1 MKFKR
6 SIEVLKSLAVA
17 AGLFVLTQSSLA
29 QEAEVP
35 KTFIYATYYNCGAGS
50 LSRADEITANDAPI
64 MDKLVA
70 DGKISGWG
78 YYAHHT
84 GGQWQR
90 LSYHTAN
97 SMDQLLDGGDAIN
110 DAYMAANAAR
120 SDADKAADEGKMGF
134 GQICNRHDDYIWER
148 SGDLQGG
155 KGDKAAF
162 STYFLC
168 DVSREERADEIV
180 KEHVAPILNKLV
192 KDGKLSGWGWASHD
206 VGGQYR
212 KLQTMSAPDHKTLLK
227 GRAEALAAIYAEGN
241 KAGKELTEICGA
253 HTDYM
258 WDVLH

>member
-110 DAYMAANAAR
+110 DAYIILQ
-120 SDADKAADEGKMGF
+120 KGETIK
-134 GQICNRHDDYIWER
+134 NRDNIIV
-148 SGDLQGG
+148 STDLHFI
-155 KGDKAAF
+155 A
-162 STYFLC
+162 
-168 DVSREERADEIV
+168 
-180 KEHVAPILNKLV
+180 LV
-192 KDGKLSGWGWASHD
+192 QSF
-206 VGGQYR
+206 R
-212 KLQTMSAPDHKTLLK
+212 
-227 GRAEALAAIYAEGN
+227 
-241 KAGKELTEICGA
+241 
-253 HTDYM
+253 
-258 WDVLH
+258 